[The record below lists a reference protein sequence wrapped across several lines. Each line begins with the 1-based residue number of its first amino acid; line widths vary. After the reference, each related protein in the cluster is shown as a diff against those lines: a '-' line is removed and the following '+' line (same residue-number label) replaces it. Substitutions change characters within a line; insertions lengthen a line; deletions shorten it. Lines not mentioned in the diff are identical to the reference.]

1 MKIEILHNVFGA
13 IVFDDGELSVR
24 KPDLA
29 ERITW
34 LLKHEDD
41 LHGLRITNTGM
52 QGRLIAILEYMGLSG
67 GITKVTT
74 TGGEPLPPGA
84 TP

>member
-1 MKIEILHNVFGA
+1 MKIEILHNIFGA
-13 IVFDDGELSVR
+13 ITYDDGQLTVR

-41 LHGLRITNTGM
+41 LHGLKHYQTGM

-67 GITKVTT
+67 GITKVTA
-74 TGGEPLPPGA
+74 TGAEPLPPGA

>member
-1 MKIEILHNVFGA
+1 MKIEILHNIFGA
-13 IVFDDGELSVR
+13 IVYDDNGLSVR

-29 ERITW
+29 ERINW

-41 LHGLRITNTGM
+41 LLGLRVTNTGM
-52 QGRLIAILEYMGLSG
+52 QGRLIAILEYMGLAG
-67 GITKVTT
+67 GITKVTA
-74 TGGEPLPPGA
+74 TGEEPLPPGA